1 MSRECF
7 KIFDLS
13 DKTAVVTG
21 AASGI
26 GRATSLRLAEFG
38 ANIALADINISEA
51 EKVAEEIRNIGR
63 EALPLKVD
71 VTKIEDT
78 KRMVEEALNKFK
90 KIDILV
96 NCAGILSMKPTIAL
110 TEEDIDK
117 LMAVNFKG
125 TIFACQAVIPHM
137 KDRESGK
144 IVNMGSSLSSRA
156 SVCNLT
162 GGGAD
167 YNASKAAVQ
176 SFTRSLAWEVSA
188 DNVNVNAVAPGITI
202 TPMHEGTIEAA
213 KSYFEPSIPMG
224 RLAEPEDIA
233 NVVLFLVSDAASY
246 IQGQTIHV
254 NGGQIM
260 VD

>member
-7 KIFDLS
+7 RIFDLS
-13 DKTAVVTG
+13 DKIAVVTG

-38 ANIALADINISEA
+38 ANIVLADINISAA
-51 EKVAEEIRNIGR
+51 EKVAEEIRSLDR
-63 EALPLKVD
+63 EAFPIKVD
-71 VTKIEDT
+71 VTRIEDT
-78 KRMVEEALNKFK
+78 KRMVEEILKKFE

-96 NCAGILSMKPTIAL
+96 NCAGILSMKPTMAL

-125 TIFACQAVIPHM
+125 TVFSCQAVIPHM
-137 KDRESGK
+137 KDRKSGK

-156 SVCNLT
+156 SVCNFT

-188 DNVNVNAVAPGITI
+188 DNLNVNAVAPGITI

-246 IQGQTIHV
+246 VQGQTIHV

>member
-1 MSRECF
+1 MEREVF
-7 KIFDLS
+7 KLFDLS
-13 DKTAVVTG
+13 GKTAVVTG

-38 ANIALADINISEA
+38 ANVVLADININDA
-51 EKVAEEIRNIGR
+51 ERVAEEIRNMGG

-71 VTKIEDT
+71 VTRVEDT
-78 KRMVEEALNKFK
+78 KRMVENALNKFNK
-90 KIDILV
+90 VDILV
-96 NCAGILSMKPTIAL
+96 NCAGILSMKSATDL
-110 TEEDIDK
+110 REGDIDK

-125 TIFACQAVIPHM
+125 TIFCCQAFIPHM
-137 KDRESGK
+137 RERKSGK
-144 IVNMGSSLSSRA
+144 IVNIGSSLSSRA

-176 SFTRSLAWEVSA
+176 SFTRSLAWELSA
-188 DNVNVNAVAPGITI
+188 YGINVNAVAPGVTV
-202 TPMHEGTIEAA
+202 TPMHKDTIEVA
-213 KSYFEPSIPMG
+213 KSIFVPSIPLG

-246 IQGQTIHV
+246 VQGQTIHV